1 MEKMDNLKSQSRIVK
16 MAGIVLTGSILV
28 GSGIGIGYLFN
39 RNHQAKGAASS
50 GQVVEALKTASPIS
64 QNTNNKID
72 ITSLVESDGARGLK
86 ILVPTGWSF
95 ETSDGGGSG
104 ASSSWKDPSN
114 PERNVFV
121 ARGMQIGAWYGLDG
135 VDGSIDPKGLLPAGA
150 KIVRLNQFT
159 FGYQVNMKNS
169 DLVTDGVWQA
179 EISSGGEALGYKE
192 ASVTLTPS
200 EHAVASKVL
209 NSFIK
214 KESSISNK
222 ENTNLSQENKNNLS
236 SNRKFNSVC
245 SRQEFMRL
253 VMGKSTK
260 QVLAIIGTPSKTD
273 LLTSEFWEYRE
284 KTKDEVTQKVDY
296 SAVIE
301 FRDGIAMRVMF
312 D

>member
-1 MEKMDNLKSQSRIVK
+1 

-39 RNHQAKGAASS
+39 RNQQAKGVASS
-50 GQVVEALKTASPIS
+50 GQAVEALKTASPIS

-72 ITSLVESDGARGLK
+72 ITSLMESDGARGLK
-86 ILVPTGWSF
+86 ILVPMGWTF

-135 VDGSIDPKGLLPAGA
+135 VDGSIDPKGLLPSGA

-159 FGYQVNMKNS
+159 FGYQVHIKNS

-179 EISSGGEALGYKE
+179 EISSSGEALGYKE
-192 ASVTLTPS
+192 ASVTLTSS
-200 EHAVASKVL
+200 EHVIATKVL

-222 ENTNLSQENKNNLS
+222 EKTDLRQENINNIS
-236 SNRKFNSVC
+236 SNRKLNSVC

-284 KTKDEVTQKVDY
+284 KTKDEVTQKIDY

>member
-1 MEKMDNLKSQSRIVK
+1 MKKMDDLKSQSRIVK

-39 RNHQAKGAASS
+39 RNQQAKGVASS
-50 GQVVEALKTASPIS
+50 GQAVEALKTASPIS

-72 ITSLVESDGARGLK
+72 ITSLMESDGARGLK
-86 ILVPTGWSF
+86 ILVPMGWTF

-135 VDGSIDPKGLLPAGA
+135 VDGSIDPKGLLPSGA

-159 FGYQVNMKNS
+159 FGYQVHIKNS

-179 EISSGGEALGYKE
+179 EISSSGEALGYKE
-192 ASVTLTPS
+192 ASVTLTSS
-200 EHAVASKVL
+200 EHVIATKVL

-222 ENTNLSQENKNNLS
+222 EKTDLRQENINNIS
-236 SNRKFNSVC
+236 SNRKLNSVC

-284 KTKDEVTQKVDY
+284 KTKDEVTQKIDY

>member
-1 MEKMDNLKSQSRIVK
+1 MKKMDDLKSQSRIVK

-39 RNHQAKGAASS
+39 RNQQAKGVASS
-50 GQVVEALKTASPIS
+50 GQAVEALKTASPIS

-72 ITSLVESDGARGLK
+72 ITSLMESDGARGLK
-86 ILVPTGWSF
+86 ILVPMGWTF

-135 VDGSIDPKGLLPAGA
+135 VDGSIDPKGLLPSGA

-159 FGYQVNMKNS
+159 FGYQVHIKNS

-179 EISSGGEALGYKE
+179 EISSSGEALGYKE
-192 ASVTLTPS
+192 ASVTLTSS
-200 EHAVASKVL
+200 EHVIATKVL

-222 ENTNLSQENKNNLS
+222 EKTDLRQENINNIS
-236 SNRKFNSVC
+236 SNRKLNSVC

-273 LLTSEFWEYRE
+273 LLCFSWYWARWAFFRWFGG
-284 KTKDEVTQKVDY
+284 VDGCRMG
-296 SAVIE
+296 SNFV
-301 FRDGIAMRVMF
+301 G
-312 D
+312 